1 MQGECQKKN
10 YRFSQNP
17 ALVIYKLSQL
27 YSALVY
33 IRSKIILSH
42 WAQSQIICMTL
53 SNGHQHYDGI
63 S

>member
-1 MQGECQKKN
+1 MLEKKY

-17 ALVIYKLSQL
+17 TLVIYKLSQL

-42 WAQSQIICMTL
+42 WALSQIICMTL
-53 SNGHQHYDGI
+53 LNGHQLCGDI